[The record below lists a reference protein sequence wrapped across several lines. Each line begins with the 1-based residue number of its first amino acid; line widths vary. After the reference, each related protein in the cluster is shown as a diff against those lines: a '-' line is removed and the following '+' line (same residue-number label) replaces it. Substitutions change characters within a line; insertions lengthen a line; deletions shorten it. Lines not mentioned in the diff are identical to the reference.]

1 MGAML
6 LPALLPG
13 SLGISYTGDYETAE
27 YQAFPTPLIN
37 HSGWAALKAAQEPL
51 QKSPISLNS

>member
-1 MGAML
+1 ML